1 MDSTNYAFE
10 RVMIV
15 DDTKIDRFIVSR
27 AMEKY
32 HFAREI
38 KEFDMA
44 TNAIK
49 FIEEN
54 QDNPDVLP
62 QIIILDVR
70 MPEMDGFQFLERL
83 STHPNALKQSCCIV
97 MLSSSLDPADHE
109 RAENNPVVKKF
120 MNKPLR
126 KENLDDIAALY
137 NAAMANAQDGIKT
150 T

>member
-1 MDSTNYAFE
+1 MDSTSYAFD

-27 AMEKY
+27 AMIKY
-32 HFAREI
+32 NFARDI

-44 TNAIK
+44 TTAIK

-54 QDNPDVLP
+54 QDNPEILP

-83 STHPNALKQSCCIV
+83 SKNPQALKHSCCIV

-126 KENLDDIAALY
+126 KENLDEITALY
-137 NAAMANAQDGIKT
+137 QSSMMNGIPENK
-150 T
+150 

>member
-1 MDSTNYAFE
+1 MDSTSYAFE

-27 AMEKY
+27 AMTKY
-32 HFAREI
+32 NFAREI
-38 KEFDMA
+38 TEFDMA

-54 QDNPDVLP
+54 QDKPEILP

-83 STHPNALKQSCCIV
+83 STNPQALKHSCCIV
-97 MLSSSLDPADHE
+97 MLSSSLDPADHD

-126 KENLDDIAALY
+126 KENLEEIAALY
-137 NAAMANAQDGIKT
+137 HSSRTSDIAENK
-150 T
+150 